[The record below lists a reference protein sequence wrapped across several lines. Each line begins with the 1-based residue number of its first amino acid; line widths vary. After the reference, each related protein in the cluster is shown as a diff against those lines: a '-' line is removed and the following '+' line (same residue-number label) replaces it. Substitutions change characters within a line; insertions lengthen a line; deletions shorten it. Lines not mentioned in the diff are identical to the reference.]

1 MGKFFVMHMEKKTS
15 HGIFVGSGLFL
26 LMEKIALYCG
36 KSSLSTTP
44 LVVLQIVTYRAS
56 PSREIGPV
64 CVCVC
69 VCVSV
74 YVCLCIFMSGQ

>member
-1 MGKFFVMHMEKKTS
+1 MHGPIFCYAYGEESKSRNICGERLVFVNGK
-15 HGIFVGSGLFL
+15 
-26 LMEKIALYCG
+26 KIALYCG

-44 LVVLQIVTYRAS
+44 LVVLQIVNYRAS

-64 CVCVC
+64 CVCMF
-69 VCVSV
+69 VSV